1 MVSIQ
6 SSALKPQYSAWP
18 PRKVATLMTSLQ
30 ANKRPTLCL
39 IDGSAYIYRA
49 YFALPTLNNSK
60 GLQTNAVYG
69 FTTTLLKIIRE
80 HKPDGLAVAF
90 DEKGPTL
97 RHEEFKEYKAQR
109 PPMPDGMKT
118 QIPYIYR
125 VVEALNIPAVRQ
137 AGYEADDLIGTLARQ
152 AEQAGYDIVIVTG
165 DKDMLQ
171 LVTPHVRIYDPVKD
185 KWSGEAE
192 CVAKFGVEP
201 SRVIEVMGLMGDSS
215 DNIPG
220 VKGVGEKTAMKLIA
234 QFGTIDE
241 LLQRLDEVA
250 PSRVRMLLTE
260 QADQAR
266 LSRKLA
272 TIDTRSPVQFHPESY
287 QLKPPH
293 DDQLTDLLRELE
305 FTSLLKS
312 LQPTQKQPEA
322 KFHATV
328 TIEDETTA
336 RRFVDG
342 VPKAGPL
349 GVHCLLTRQPGI
361 GADVLG
367 LTLSTGGQTG
377 FIPIDVHTFMRPI
390 ISVLHDVHRPK
401 IVHDLKATL
410 LALHRVG
417 VTLAPPY
424 IDTMIADYLLNP
436 NRRDHSLDTI
446 MLERLG
452 KRLESEKR
460 EKTQPQSLFEVDT
473 GSREAAAEAAAALV
487 EVEPILREQLTEQGS
502 LKLFTEVEMPLVP
515 VLADIERNGFLL
527 DVEGLHE
534 LSKELERELDRMME
548 TITRLAG
555 GEFNINSPKQ
565 LATVLFEKL
574 GLKPLRKTKTGYS
587 TDEDTLTQLAVQH
600 ELPAQ
605 ILSYR
610 SLSKLRSTYVDALPE
625 LVHPETKRLHTSLNQ
640 TVAATGRLS
649 STDPNLQ
656 NIPVKGDY
664 GLRIREAFIAPKG
677 HELLC
682 ADYSQIE
689 PRILAHLSQDP
700 RLLSV
705 FTKGEDIHMATAM
718 EIFGLPSGQITRDMR
733 RAAKTVVF
741 GIVYGISPFGLSQNL
756 GVSQPEAK
764 KYIDTFFERFPSV
777 RALMDR
783 NIAEGREKGY
793 TTTILG
799 RRRPIPE
806 LQSSDPVQRG
816 FGERMAV
823 NSPIQG
829 SAADLIKVAMIN
841 VHRTLRDELPHVKTI
856 LQVHDELIF
865 EVPDHDLEE
874 AKRLVKQE
882 MEGVGKQLGL
892 SVPLKVD
899 LGVGKNWRVAHP

>member
-1 MVSIQ
+1 M
-6 SSALKPQYSAWP
+6 SAP
-18 PRKVATLMTSLQ
+18 PSTGKVLY
-30 ANKRPTLCL
+30 L

-49 YFALPTLNNSK
+49 FFALPALNNSK

-69 FTTTLLKIIRE
+69 FTTMLLKIVRE

-90 DEKGPTL
+90 DEKGPTM
-97 RHEEFKEYKAQR
+97 RHEEFKDYKAQR
-109 PPMPDGMKT
+109 PPMPDGMKS
-118 QIPYIYR
+118 QIPYIHR
-125 VVEALNIPAVRQ
+125 IVDALAIPGLRQ
-137 AGYEADDLIGTLARQ
+137 AGYEADDLIGTLARK
-152 AEQAGYDIVIVTG
+152 AEQAGHDVVIVTG
-165 DKDMLQ
+165 DKDMFQ
-171 LVTPHVRIYDPVKD
+171 LLTPHVRIYDPVKD
-185 KWSGEAE
+185 KWSGETE
-192 CVAKFGVEP
+192 CRERFGVEP
-201 SRVIEVMGLMGDSS
+201 ARVVEIMGLMGDAT

-220 VKGVGEKTAMKLIA
+220 VKGIGEKTAMKLIA
-234 QFGTIDE
+234 QFGTIEE
-241 LLQRLDEVA
+241 LLNRVGEVTPA
-250 PSRVRMLLTE
+250 RIQSLLVE
-260 QADQAR
+260 QAENAR
-266 LSRKLA
+266 MSRRLA
-272 TIDTRSPVQFHPESY
+272 TIEMESPVEFDPAAFQI
-287 QLKPPH
+287 KPP
-293 DDQLTDLLRELE
+293 QMEPLSDLLRELE

-312 LQPTQKQPEA
+312 FQASNEPPRTEQAAAEI
-322 KFHATV
+322 
-328 TIEDETTA
+328 IESVRAAQTFVESLPKHGTLAVECLHSGGAGLPVEVHGIALSSGGKTA
-336 RRFVDG
+336 YI
-342 VPKAGPL
+342 PL
-349 GVHCLLTRQPGI
+349 
-361 GADVLG
+361 
-367 LTLSTGGQTG
+367 
-377 FIPIDVHTFMRPI
+377 DVHEYMRPI
-390 ISVLHDVHRPK
+390 TTLLHETTRTKAVN
-401 IVHDLKATL
+401 DLKAAL
-410 LALHRVG
+410 LACHRIG
-417 VTLAPPY
+417 VILAGPY
-424 IDTMIADYLLNP
+424 FDTMVADYLLNP
-436 NRRDHSLDTI
+436 NRRDHQLDTLA
-446 MLERLG
+446 LELLGHRLG
-452 KRLESEKR
+452 GHAAE
-460 EKTQPQSLFEVDT
+460 TQAPKSLFDEGT
-473 GSREAAAEAAAALV
+473 GSREQATEAARIIADIA
-487 EVEPILREQLTEQGS
+487 PIMLDRLTKQGS
-502 LKLFTEVEMPLVP
+502 LKLFQEVEMPLVP
-515 VLADIERNGFLL
+515 VLAEIERNGFLL
-527 DVEGLHE
+527 DVEGLHA
-534 LSKELERELDRMME
+534 LGKELERELDRMME
-548 TITRLAG
+548 SIAQLAG

-574 GLKPLRKTKTGYS
+574 GLKPIRKTKTGYS
-587 TDEDTLTQLAVQH
+587 TDEDTLTQLAAQH

-605 ILSYR
+605 ILNYR
-610 SLSKLRSTYVDALPE
+610 SLSKLKSTYVDALPA
-625 LVHPETKRLHTSLNQ
+625 LVHPDTKRLHTSLNQ

-664 GLRIREAFIAPKG
+664 GLRIREAFITPKG

-718 EIFGLPSGQITRDMR
+718 EIFSLPSSQITRDMR

-756 GVSQPEAK
+756 GVPQAEAK
-764 KYIDTFFERFPSV
+764 KYIETFFERFPAV

-806 LQSSDPVQRG
+806 LQSGDPIQRG
-816 FGERMAV
+816 IGERMAV

-841 VHRTLRDELPHVKTI
+841 VHKTLHDELPHVKMI

-865 EVPDHDLEE
+865 EVPDPDLEK

>member
-1 MVSIQ
+1 MSE
-6 SSALKPQYSAWP
+6 
-18 PRKVATLMTSLQ
+18 TSLQ
-30 ANKRPTLCL
+30 SNKRPTLYL

-49 YFALPTLNNSK
+49 FFALPALNNSK

-80 HKPDGLAVAF
+80 HTPNGLAVAF

-97 RHEEFKEYKAQR
+97 RHEEFREYKAQR
-109 PPMPDGMKT
+109 PPMPDGMKA
-118 QIPYIYR
+118 QIPYIHR
-125 VVEALNIPAVRQ
+125 VVEALNIPAVKQ

-152 AEQAGYDIVIVTG
+152 AEQAGHDVVIVTG

-171 LVTPHVRIYDPVKD
+171 LITPHVRIYDPVKD
-185 KWSGEAE
+185 KWSGDAE
-192 CVAKFGVEP
+192 CIAKFGVEP
-201 SRVIEVMGLMGDSS
+201 GRVIEIMGLMGDSS

-220 VKGVGEKTAMKLIA
+220 VKGIGEKTAIKLIT

-241 LLQRLDEVA
+241 LLNRLNEVTPA
-250 PSRVRMLLTE
+250 RIKTLLTE
-260 QADQAR
+260 QADNAR
-266 LSRKLA
+266 LSRRLA
-272 TIDTRSPVQFHPESY
+272 TIDTQSPVDFHPESY
-287 QLKPPH
+287 RIKPPH
-293 DDQLTDLLRELE
+293 DEQLAELLRELE

-312 LQPTQKQPEA
+312 LQPSPKQPEA
-322 KFHATV
+322 KITASV
-328 TIEDETTA
+328 VIEDEA
-336 RRFVDG
+336 AAQQFADG
-342 VPKAGPL
+342 VPKNAPL
-349 GVHCLLTRQPGI
+349 AVHCLFAGQPGVH
-361 GADVLG
+361 ADLRG
-367 LTLSTGGQTG
+367 LALSSGDQTV
-377 FIPIDVHTFMRPI
+377 FVPIDIHAYMRPI
-390 ISVLHDVHRPK
+390 LPLLHDPHRTK
-401 IVHDLKATL
+401 VVHDLKATL
-410 LALHRVG
+410 LAFHRIG

-424 IDTMIADYLLNP
+424 VDTMVADYLLNP
-436 NRRDHSLDTI
+436 NRRDHGLETI
-446 MLERLG
+446 AMERLG
-452 KRLESEKR
+452 ERFGSDKEKQA
-460 EKTQPQSLFEVDT
+460 QPQSLFEVDT
-473 GSREAAAEAAAALV
+473 GSRDQATEAASCLV
-487 EVEPILREQLTEQGS
+487 KLEPLLAKQLTEQGS
-502 LKLFTEVEMPLVP
+502 LTLFTEVEMPLIP
-515 VLADIERNGFLL
+515 VLSEIERNGFLL
-527 DVEGLHE
+527 DVEALHT
-534 LSKELERELDRMME
+534 LGKELERELDHMME
-548 TITRLAG
+548 TIAGLAG

-587 TDEDTLTQLAVQH
+587 TDEDTLTQLASQH
-600 ELPAQ
+600 DLPTQ
-605 ILSYR
+605 ILNYR
-610 SLSKLRSTYVDALPE
+610 SLSKLKSTYVDALPE
-625 LVHPETKRLHTSLNQ
+625 LVRPETKRLHTSLNQ

-664 GLRIREAFIAPKG
+664 GLRIREAFIVPKG

-705 FTKGEDIHMATAM
+705 FAKEEDIHMATAM
-718 EIFGLPSGQITRDMR
+718 EIFGLPSSQITRDMR

-741 GIVYGISPFGLSQNL
+741 GIVYGISPFGLSHNL
-756 GVSQPEAK
+756 GVSQAESK
-764 KYIDTFFERFPSV
+764 KYIDTFFERFAAV

-806 LQSSDPVQRG
+806 LQSGDPTQRG

-841 VHRTLRDELPHVKTI
+841 VHKTLHKELPHVKMI

-874 AKRLVKQE
+874 AKRLVKSE

>member
-1 MVSIQ
+1 MPDAIES
-6 SSALKPQYSAWP
+6 
-18 PRKVATLMTSLQ
+18 RKTLY
-30 ANKRPTLCL
+30 L

-49 YFALPTLNNSK
+49 FFALPALNNSK

-69 FTTTLLKIIRE
+69 FMTTLLKIIRE

-90 DEKGPTL
+90 DEKGPTI

-109 PPMPDGMKT
+109 PPMPDGMQA
-118 QIPYIYR
+118 QIPYIHR
-125 VVEALNIPAVRQ
+125 AVEALNIPAVKQ

-171 LVTPHVRIYDPVKD
+171 LLTPHVRIYDPVKD
-185 KWSGEAE
+185 KWSGEPE

-201 SRVIEVMGLMGDSS
+201 GRVVEVMGLMGDAS

-220 VKGVGEKTAMKLIA
+220 VKGIGEKTAIKLIT

-241 LLQRLDEVA
+241 LLRRLDEVA
-250 PSRVRMLLTE
+250 PARIKTLLTD
-260 QADQAR
+260 QAENAR

-272 TIDTRSPVQFHPESY
+272 TIDTQSPVEFHPDSY
-287 QLKPPH
+287 RIQPPH
-293 DDQLTDLLRELE
+293 DAHLTELLRELE

-312 LQPTQKQPEA
+312 LQSSPKQSDSKTQA
-322 KFHATV
+322 II
-328 TIEDETTA
+328 IEDEATA
-336 RRFVDG
+336 QRFVSG
-342 VPKAGPL
+342 LPEKTPL
-349 GVHCLLTRQPGI
+349 GVHCLLAGQPSVH
-361 GADVLG
+361 ADVLG
-367 LTLSTGGQTG
+367 LALSTEGQTA

-390 ISVLHDVHRPK
+390 LPLLHDTHRTK
-401 IVHDLKATL
+401 VVHDLKGTL
-410 LALHRVG
+410 LAFHRIG
-417 VTLAPPY
+417 VNLAPPY
-424 IDTMIADYLLNP
+424 IDTMVGDYLLNP
-436 NRRDHSLDTI
+436 NRRDHSIETI
-446 MLERLG
+446 TVERLG
-452 KRLESEKR
+452 ERLSSRSHEQT
-460 EKTQPQSLFEVDT
+460 KTRSLFEIDT
-473 GSREAAAEAAAALV
+473 GSRETAATAASTL
-487 EVEPILREQLTEQGS
+487 PKLGSILTAQLKAQGS
-502 LKLFTEVEMPLVP
+502 LKLFTDVEMPLVP
-515 VLADIERNGFLL
+515 ILADIERNGFLL
-527 DVEGLHE
+527 DVEGLHG

-548 TITRLAG
+548 TIAGIAG

-565 LATVLFEKL
+565 LATVLFDRL
-574 GLKPLRKTKTGYS
+574 GLKPIRKTKTGYS
-587 TDEDTLTQLAVQH
+587 TDEDTLTQLATHH

-605 ILSYR
+605 ILNYR
-610 SLSKLRSTYVDALPE
+610 SLSKLKSTYVDALPE
-625 LVHPETKRLHTSLNQ
+625 LIRPETKRLHTSLNQ

-656 NIPVKGDY
+656 NIPVKGEY
-664 GLRIREAFIAPKG
+664 GLRIREAFIVPKG

-689 PRILAHLSQDP
+689 PRILAHLSHDP
-700 RLLSV
+700 RLLDV

-718 EIFGLPSGQITRDMR
+718 EIFGLPSSQITRDMR

-756 GVSQPEAK
+756 GVSQAEAK
-764 KYIDTFFERFPSV
+764 KYIDTFFEKFAAV
-777 RALMDR
+777 RALMDQ

-806 LQSSDPVQRG
+806 LQSGDPAQRG

-841 VHRTLRDELPHVKTI
+841 VHKKLHEELPHVKMI

-865 EVPDHDLEE
+865 EVPDHDLED
-874 AKRLVKQE
+874 AKRLVKEE
-882 MEGVGKQLGL
+882 MEGVGTQLGL